1 MKRIPEQSRN
11 RQGFTLVEVIVTI
24 IAAGILA
31 AYFVNFMGTSL
42 TSASKSVARVQ
53 GESGGEAAVESII
66 SDYVR
71 AMNANTPANALSTIT
86 ANIDTNKY
94 DDAAIG
100 IDVKWAYIQF
110 DGGGN
115 EAVVLPPAT
124 TNTLKIT
131 VEGPGNE
138 QVFLLGQSR
147 TAGGQPKIY
156 Y

>member
-1 MKRIPEQSRN
+1 MGVLPG
-11 RQGFTLVEVIVTI
+11 QGSCETF
-24 IAAGILA
+24 
-31 AYFVNFMGTSL
+31 SHC
-42 TSASKSVARVQ
+42 
-53 GESGGEAAVESII
+53 
-66 SDYVR
+66 
-71 AMNANTPANALSTIT
+71 
-86 ANIDTNKY
+86 
-94 DDAAIG
+94 AAIG